1 MRTTWPTS
9 LELTKA
15 TLEVLINLGG
25 SCAVNDLDREVT
37 LILNLSDELKDKM
50 RSVNRSEIQYRL
62 AWTRT
67 KAKQNGLLQR
77 ESPRFWSITEK
88 GRGLA

>member
-15 TLEVLINLGG
+15 TLEVLINSGG
-25 SCAVNDLDREVT
+25 SCAVNQLDREVT
-37 LILNLSDELKDKM
+37 IILNLSDELKGKM
-50 RSVNRSEIQYRL
+50 KSGNRSEIQYRL

-88 GRGLA
+88 GRESA